1 MKSDYDYQFPW
12 RPIYEVTAIAGWTGG
27 AGLAY
32 LTSRWSGLPREPF
45 DWLMIACS
53 VMVFWR
59 LPVTL
64 SLWYR
69 KRRLRQFRFQYLEAE
84 KLKANVKSHPDDLWF
99 GWGFDWVQKHAQLA
113 YEILKRDVSTLIPTD
128 HQQMGSAWIH
138 GLEISETDV
147 RQPIQH
153 TAGHTLLV
161 GTTGAGK
168 TRAFDVLV
176 TQTVLRGE
184 AVIIIDPKGDKDLMA
199 SAKRACQLAERPER
213 FVYFHPAFP
222 EDSVRLD
229 PLHNF
234 NRPSEI
240 ASRITAISPG
250 ETTSDPFK
258 AFGQKSLD
266 NVIQG
271 LMVIEERPTLAKLRR
286 YLEGGPST
294 LVIQALERYYDNCLG
309 NWRQE
314 ARPYMKAAKDTD
326 SKAAGLVRFYRE
338 FVQYQA
344 PNLDLEGLL
353 SLFEHDRT
361 HFSKMVASLIP
372 IMNMLTSGPL
382 GPLLSPNPNDADDLR
397 PITNTGLII
406 EKAQVAYI
414 GLDSLSDG
422 MVGSAIG
429 SILLADLAAVA
440 GDRYNY
446 GVSDRPVNVFVD
458 EAAEVINDPFIQVL
472 NKGRGAKIRL
482 FIATQ
487 TFADFAARTGSQDK
501 ARQVLGN
508 VNNLIALRIMDSET
522 QQYITDNLPKTR
534 LKYIMRTQGVA
545 TSATNPTVFSGNVG
559 ERLMEEEGDLFAPQ
573 LLGQLPDLHY
583 IAKLSGGR
591 IVKGRLPV
599 LQSAL
604 DGQST

>member
-1 MKSDYDYQFPW
+1 MSSDYDYQAPW
-12 RPIYEVTAIAGWTGG
+12 RPIFEVIAICGWLGG

-32 LTSRWSGLPREPF
+32 GTFLWSDLPAEPF
-45 DWLMIACS
+45 YALIGVSFGMTL
-53 VMVFWR
+53 WR
-59 LPVTL
+59 AP
-64 SLWYR
+64 SAIGLWRR
-69 KRRLRQFRFQYLEAE
+69 KRRLIRSRLTYWQATR
-84 KLKANVKSHPDDLWF
+84 LKRWVGRHPGQLWL
-99 GWGFDWVQKHAQLA
+99 GWGFDWGQRHAQLA
-113 YEILKRDVSTLIPTD
+113 HEILKRDLSELIPVRQD
-128 HQQMGSAWIH
+128 RMGAPWIH
-138 GLEISETDV
+138 GLEAREHPVI
-147 RQPIQH
+147 QPLPH
-153 TAGHTLLV
+153 TAGHTLIV

-176 TQTVLRGE
+176 TQAVLRGE
-184 AVIIIDPKGDKDLMA
+184 AVIIIDPKGDKDLKR
-199 SAKRACQLAERPER
+199 SAETACRLAGRPDR
-213 FVYFHPAFP
+213 LVYFHPAFP

-234 NRPSEI
+234 NRPSEV
-240 ASRITAISPG
+240 ASRISAISPG
-250 ETTSDPFK
+250 ETTNDPFK

-271 LMVIEERPTLAKLRR
+271 LMVIEERPTLVKLRR
-286 YLEGGPST
+286 YLEGGPAF
-294 LVIQALERYYDNCLG
+294 LVVQALERHYDRCLG
-309 NWRQE
+309 DWRSD
-314 ARPYMKAAKDTD
+314 AKPFMKAARDTEG
-326 SKAAGLVRFYRE
+326 KAQGLVRFYRE
-338 FVQYQA
+338 NVQRTH
-344 PNLDLEGLL
+344 PNSDLEGLI

-361 HFSKMVASLIP
+361 HFSKMVASLLP

-382 GPLLSPNPNDADDLR
+382 GSLLAPDPEDVDDPR
-397 PITNTGLII
+397 PITDMARII
-406 EKAQVAYI
+406 ENAQVAYI

-422 MVGSAIG
+422 LVGSAIG
-429 SILLADLAAVA
+429 SILLAELAAVA

-487 TFADFAARTGSQDK
+487 TFADFAARTGSEAK

-508 VNNLIALRIMDSET
+508 VNNLIVLRVLDGET

-534 LKYIMRTQGVA
+534 LKYVMRTQGVSTHA
-545 TSATNPTVFSGNVG
+545 SNPTVFSGNIG
-559 ERLMEEEGDLFAPQ
+559 ERLMEEEGDLFPPQ

-591 IVKGRLPV
+591 IVKGRLPI
-599 LQSAL
+599 LL
-604 DGQST
+604 TTPKENH